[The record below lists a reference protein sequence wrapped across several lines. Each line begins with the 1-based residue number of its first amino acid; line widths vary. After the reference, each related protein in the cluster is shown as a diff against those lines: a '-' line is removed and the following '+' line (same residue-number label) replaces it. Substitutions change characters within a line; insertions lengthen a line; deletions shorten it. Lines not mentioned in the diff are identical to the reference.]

1 MVFSYGFREVY
12 LEVVQGDLVQYI
24 GHIPRMEARPAMKK
38 LKLVLAAALI
48 FFAGCFAGGALV
60 FHATPSP
67 VQQQVSR
74 LVLLWQALIAPAPQ
88 RLASSEQ
95 VRNNLVNSLG
105 VEMSGSAAVFAWAN
119 ESDRRFI
126 AKIAR
131 WAIDEDIYG
140 DGRARM
146 DPVDLLVAHC
156 IADNAA
162 SPEAVHSC
170 MQKLS
175 AQMAVVWRAPT
186 SG

>member
-1 MVFSYGFREVY
+1 
-12 LEVVQGDLVQYI
+12 
-24 GHIPRMEARPAMKK
+24 MKK

-74 LVLLWQALIAPAPQ
+74 LVLLWQFLSAPQ
-88 RLASSEQ
+88 GASSER
-95 VRNNLVNSLG
+95 VRNNVIDWLS
-105 VEMSGSAAVFAWAN
+105 VEMSASASFFAMAN
-119 ESDRRFI
+119 DSDRQSIVRV
-126 AKIAR
+126 AR
-131 WAIDEDIYG
+131 WAIDEDVYG

-146 DPVDLLVAHC
+146 DPVKLLVAHC

-162 SPEAVHSC
+162 SPKAVHSC

-175 AQMAVVWRAPT
+175 AQMAVVWRAPA

>member
-1 MVFSYGFREVY
+1 
-12 LEVVQGDLVQYI
+12 
-24 GHIPRMEARPAMKK
+24 MKK

-74 LVLLWQALIAPAPQ
+74 LVLLWQFLSAPQ
-88 RLASSEQ
+88 SASSER
-95 VRNNLVNSLG
+95 VRNNVIDWLS
-105 VEMSGSAAVFAWAN
+105 VEMSASASFFAMAN
-119 ESDRRFI
+119 DSDRQSI
-126 AKIAR
+126 VSVAR
-131 WAIDEDIYG
+131 WAIDEDVYG

-146 DPVDLLVAHC
+146 DPAKLLVAHC